1 MANFMDL
8 KDKVIIIGG
17 GLAGLTCAFYLQK
30 MRIPFVLLEGSD
42 AVGGRVRTDMVNGF
56 LLDRGFQIFLSA
68 YPEAKEILDY
78 DSLELQPFYPGALI
92 WSNGSMHKVAD
103 PFRRPIDAA
112 AGIFN
117 PIGSFGDKL
126 KMASLQESVISSGRS
141 SVATLPDTL
150 REETTTLS
158 RLAEI
163 GFSSNITQKF
173 FKPFFSGI
181 YLEPELQTSSTM
193 FEFVFKMLAKGDNT
207 LPSMGMQSIP
217 TQIAQHLPS
226 ESICFLHKVTH
237 VDNGSVKLST
247 GETLTGK
254 AVVIATEEPMCKHLL
269 GKEAKVN
276 SRSQT
281 CMYFSAK
288 EAPFEDPI
296 LVLDGEG
303 SGPVNNFVVP
313 SNVAS
318 TYAPPGKA
326 LMNAVITGD
335 PDMGDDELE
344 IAVRKQMSTWFGDQV
359 ATWKHLRTYRVKYSL
374 PDQTPEAKAKV
385 DRSYMI
391 DDHTFFCG
399 DYVENGSING
409 AMMSGRKVAELI
421 KAKIC

>member
-1 MANFMDL
+1 MNL
-8 KDKVIIIGG
+8 ENKVIIVGAG
-17 GLAGLTCAFYLQK
+17 MAGLTCAFYLQK
-30 MRIPFVLLEGSD
+30 MQIPFVLLEGSD

-78 DSLELQPFYPGALI
+78 DSLELQSFYPGALI

-126 KMASLQESVISSGRS
+126 KMASLQDSVIGASRSG
-141 SVATLPDTL
+141 VATMTDTL
-150 REETTTLS
+150 PEETTTLA
-158 RLAEI
+158 RLNQI

-181 YLEPELQTSSTM
+181 YLENELQTSSLM
-193 FEFVFKMLAKGDNT
+193 FDFVFKMLAKGDNT

-217 TQIAQHLPS
+217 VQIAQHLPS
-226 ESICFLHKVTH
+226 ENICFLHKVTQ
-237 VDNGSVKLST
+237 VDRGTIKLST
-247 GETLTGK
+247 GESLSGK
-254 AVVIATEEPMCKHLL
+254 AVVIATEEPMCNHLL
-269 GKEAKVN
+269 GKESKVN
-276 SRSQT
+276 FRSQT
-281 CMYFSAK
+281 CMYFTADQ
-288 EAPFEDPI
+288 APFEEPI

-335 PDMGDDELE
+335 PDSSDEELE
-344 IAVRKQMSTWFGDQV
+344 KNVRKQMTNWFGNQV
-359 ATWKHLRTYRVKYSL
+359 LSWKHLRTYRVKYSL

-409 AMMSGRKVAELI
+409 AMMSGRKVAELL
-421 KAKIC
+421 KAKLA